1 MQWFLPLLLWLL
13 STPTP
18 NQPLLAVNTF
28 SPATAA
34 ANGGHSS
41 NAPAATQHINVLMI
55 GNSYTAGTWRH
66 FSDFAA
72 ADPNTS
78 LTLQLATRG
87 GWTALDHY
95 QNRKS
100 AVYQSG
106 SYSLLDLL
114 ALETWDY
121 VVIQEQSTR
130 PSQAYL
136 GHTIERNQFE
146 RGMLNLDTVIKRE
159 APSAEVIY
167 FQTWPRNYGNSYLTT
182 YFSNEP
188 KLMHKATA
196 TAYAQAALATGADT
210 VHVGSAWNYSMY
222 QNASLSLHSGDGSH
236 AGAAGGYLA
245 GAMFFAYLYDL
256 TPVGNSYSGGLSP
269 ADVSWLQSLAEGAW
283 QLLD

>member
-1 MQWFLPLLLWLL
+1 MRWLLPLLLWLL
-13 STPTP
+13 PTP
-18 NQPLLAVNTF
+18 AADLPT
-28 SPATAA
+28 PA
-34 ANGGHSS
+34 ANA
-41 NAPAATQHINVLMI
+41 APYSAAQHINVLMI

-66 FSDFAA
+66 FSDFAT
-72 ADPNTS
+72 ADPNTT

-87 GWTALDHY
+87 GWTTLDHY
-95 QNRKS
+95 QNRQS
-100 AVYQSG
+100 MAYQSG

-114 ALETWDY
+114 AQETWDY

-159 APSAEVIY
+159 APLAEVIY
-167 FQTWPRNYGNSYLTT
+167 FQTWPRNYGNSYLTS

-196 TAYAQAALATGADT
+196 TAYAEAALATGADT
-210 VHVGSAWNYSMY
+210 VHVGTAWNYSMY
-222 QNASLSLHSGDGSH
+222 QNAGLTLHSGDGSH

-245 GAMFFAYLYDL
+245 GAMFYAYLYDQ
-256 TPVGNSYSGGLSP
+256 TPVGNTYSGGLP
-269 ADVSWLQSLAEGAW
+269 QADVDWLQALAEGAW